1 MQSVANRLRRRQRD
15 ADRVR
20 DTPPVLDHILD
31 KWFVILFG
39 TLVASLYVPPIV
51 MPARHRELARR
62 LATKKFL
69 RRFSIV
75 PAAIGIFSI
84 LVSNNS
90 DLHHRLLFVLGVI
103 EILLAIYLFT
113 LPGLII
119 SQFQFLYSKSL
130 KVWIARG
137 VLKFTLGVLIML
149 WGIIFF

>member
-1 MQSVANRLRRRQRD
+1 V
-15 ADRVR
+15 
-20 DTPPVLDHILD
+20 
-31 KWFVILFG
+31 
-39 TLVASLYVPPIV
+39 
-51 MPARHRELARR
+51 
-62 LATKKFL
+62 
-69 RRFSIV
+69 
-75 PAAIGIFSI
+75 AIGIFAI

-149 WGIIFF
+149 WGIVFF